1 MAAVGDSRGAGRVG
15 NDIRAGSVTVA
26 PESSTVKRAL
36 SAHAAI
42 GLLAG
47 ALLYIVS
54 LTGTVAV
61 FYEEWQR
68 IEQPDAPEMAAIDPQ
83 AVQRGVAA
91 VLASEAGKPRTTH
104 LYVHLPVEALPR
116 ATITTDT
123 QAVHLDASGAVA
135 GKEEIAWS
143 DFLVEL
149 HYVLNLPGIIG
160 ITIVG
165 ALGVMLLALSL
176 SGVIAHPRIFR
187 DAFRLRAR
195 ARNGLGLADWHN
207 RLSVWTLPFTLA
219 IALTGALIGMASIT
233 AFGVAKT
240 SYGGNLEAVY
250 APIFGDEG
258 KPDRKAAPEPDV
270 GASLGYMKA
279 HYPGLRLTYVTLHD
293 PMTAGQH
300 IQIVGT
306 PERRLVFGEYY
317 NFDGQGRFLGTA
329 GLSDGALGQ
338 QASAS
343 TYPLHF
349 GNFGGLPVKIA
360 YFVLGLAL
368 TGICATGTY
377 IWLGKRR
384 RRGLREPRLRAMWDA
399 VIWGSPL
406 ILAATFILR
415 RLLGNDLPLAA
426 IFWLATA
433 ALLLVALFLPR
444 PEKLDL
450 VLRRSLA
457 LALLV
462 GSAQAVSGFV

>member
-1 MAAVGDSRGAGRVG
+1 M
-15 NDIRAGSVTVA
+15 TVA

-47 ALLYIVS
+47 MLLYIVS

-68 IEQPDAPEMAAIDPQ
+68 IEQPNAPEMAAIDPH

-104 LYVHLPVEALPR
+104 LYVHLPVESLPR
-116 ATITTDT
+116 ATITTDS
-123 QAVHLDASGAVA
+123 QAVHLDASGKIA

-149 HYVLNLPGIIG
+149 HYILNIPGVVG

-165 ALGVMLLALSL
+165 ILGVMMLALAL

-195 ARNGLGLADWHN
+195 DTNGLGLADWHN
-207 RLSVWTLPFTLA
+207 RLSVWTLPFTVA
-219 IALTGALIGMASIT
+219 IALTGALIGLASVT
-233 AFGVAKT
+233 AYGVAQL
-240 SYGGNLEAVY
+240 SYRGDLLAVY
-250 APIFGDEG
+250 APIFGAEG
-258 KPDRKAAPEPDV
+258 KPDKKAAPVPEV
-270 GASLGYMKA
+270 ATALGYMKA
-279 HYPGLRLTYVTLHD
+279 HYPGMRLTYVTLHD
-293 PMTAGQH
+293 PLTVGQH
-300 IQIVGT
+300 IQILGT

-317 NFDGQGRFLGTA
+317 NFDGHGRFLGTA

-343 TYPLHF
+343 TYNLHF
-349 GNFGGLPVKIA
+349 GNFGGLPVKIV
-360 YFVLGLAL
+360 YFILGLAL
-368 TGICATGTY
+368 TGICATGSY

-384 RRGLREPRLRAMWDA
+384 RRGIQEPRLRAMWDA
-399 VIWGSPL
+399 VVWGSPL

-415 RLLGNDLPLAA
+415 KLAGNGVPLVATY
-426 IFWLATA
+426 WLVTA
-433 ALLLVALFLPR
+433 ALLVAAWFMPAPGKL
-444 PEKLDL
+444 EKLL
-450 VLRRSLA
+450 SRSLA
-457 LALLV
+457 AALLL
-462 GSAQAVSGFV
+462 GSALAVAGFVTTA